1 MARNNA
7 IALKLV
13 VANGRGRSPLT
24 ERLNNQVLDTIRELA
39 KGVEEDPGV
48 EDEYEFEIFGNTGP
62 TDPKKNKK

>member
-1 MARNNA
+1 MARNSA
-7 IALKLV
+7 PALKLV
-13 VANGRGRSPLT
+13 VSHSRGKSPLT

-62 TDPKKNKK
+62 ASPKKKTK